1 MQRLTLSAIAEG
13 SHGKDGDIRFTA
25 RNAIAEGSDSKDGN
39 MQFAVRNA
47 IAGGPDDR
55 IIEPE
60 F

>member
-13 SHGKDGDIRFTA
+13 SHGKDGDMRFTA
-25 RNAIAEGSDSKDGN
+25 RNAIAEGSDSN

>member
-13 SHGKDGDIRFTA
+13 SHG
-25 RNAIAEGSDSKDGN
+25 KDGN